1 MRFVSE
7 TEFQATFCARRCGAR
22 HDFRQL
28 PWRAYARWL
37 LCNAPATIAA
47 HSDAELLLDALTARQ
62 ALAAVLHF
70 ATNLSGLT
78 ECFTLYGANEA
89 DLNAVLT
96 CPPIKRTFFEDVY
109 DAEKVF
115 STIPVAWS
123 TKSSGAAWLTWLS
136 NRFRFDGLP
145 EETLNQMRARPE
157 RDFVARA
164 AAAILLFRGIRGFTA
179 AAFTL
184 AATSRVRCFSVL
196 DIGLVR
202 GETGAIHDE
211 AARVL
216 LENDGD
222 VVSAILDLISK
233 KCTQRLCLRVWG
245 LGWKAWTFTSWM
257 RIGEHQTGIV

>member
-1 MRFVSE
+1 M
-7 TEFQATFCARRCGAR
+7 AAHA
-22 HDFRQL
+22 DAKL
-28 PWRAYARWL
+28 L
-37 LCNAPATIAA
+37 LC
-47 HSDAELLLDALTARQ
+47 ALTARQ

-78 ECFTLYGANEA
+78 ECFALYGANEA
-89 DLNAVLT
+89 DLKAVLT
-96 CPPIKRTFFEDVY
+96 CSPIKRTFFEDVH

-123 TKSSGAAWLTWLS
+123 TSSGAAWLTWLS
-136 NRFRFDGLP
+136 NRFQFGLP

-164 AAAILLFRGIRGFTA
+164 AAAILLFRGIQGFTA

-211 AARVL
+211 AARAL

-233 KCTQRLCLRVWG
+233 KCTQRLCLQVWG
-245 LGWKAWTFTSWM
+245 LGWKGRALDRDRLTRRRRGGFWLPNRLVFVILC
-257 RIGEHQTGIV
+257 RPPLK

>member
-7 TEFQATFCARRCGAR
+7 TEFQAPFRARRCGAQ

-47 HSDAELLLDALTARQ
+47 HSDAELLLDALTPRQ

-96 CPPIKRTFFEDVY
+96 CSPIKRTFFEDVD

-123 TKSSGAAWLTWLS
+123 TRTSGAAWLTWLS
-136 NRFRFDGLP
+136 YRFRFYLP
-145 EETLNQMRARPE
+145 EETLKQMRARPE

-164 AAAILLFRGIRGFTA
+164 VAAILLFRGTRGFTA
-179 AAFTL
+179 DTAKAFTL
-184 AATSRVRCFSVL
+184 AATSRVRCFSEL

-202 GETGAIHDE
+202 GQTGAIHDE
-211 AARVL
+211 AVRAL

-233 KCTQRLCLRVWG
+233 K
-245 LGWKAWTFTSWM
+245 
-257 RIGEHQTGIV
+257 

>member
-1 MRFVSE
+1 M
-7 TEFQATFCARRCGAR
+7 
-22 HDFRQL
+22 
-28 PWRAYARWL
+28 
-37 LCNAPATIAA
+37 AA
-47 HSDAELLLDALTARQ
+47 HADAELLVCALTARQ

-89 DLNAVLT
+89 DLKAVLT
-96 CPPIKRTFFEDVY
+96 CSPIKRTFFEDVH

-123 TKSSGAAWLTWLS
+123 TSSGAAWLTWLS
-136 NRFRFDGLP
+136 SRFCFGLPEETLNQMRWSTSIGAAWLTWLSSRFCFGLP

-164 AAAILLFRGIRGFTA
+164 AAAILLFRSWSTWDGFTA

-184 AATSRVRCFSVL
+184 AATSRVRFSAM

-202 GETGAIHDE
+202 GQTGAIHDE
-211 AARVL
+211 AVRAL

-245 LGWKAWTFTSWM
+245 RGWKA
-257 RIGEHQTGIV
+257 

>member
-1 MRFVSE
+1 MFDHNIKMRFVSE
-7 TEFQATFCARRCGAR
+7 TEFQATFCARRCGAQ

-47 HSDAELLLDALTARQ
+47 HSDAELLLDALTPRQ

-136 NRFRFDGLP
+136 NRFGFWLP

-157 RDFVARA
+157 RDFVARVA
-164 AAAILLFRGIRGFTA
+164 AEILLFRSTYDGFTA
-179 AAFTL
+179 AAFTP
-184 AATSRVRCFSVL
+184 AAMSRV
-196 DIGLVR
+196 
-202 GETGAIHDE
+202 
-211 AARVL
+211 
-216 LENDGD
+216 
-222 VVSAILDLISK
+222 
-233 KCTQRLCLRVWG
+233 
-245 LGWKAWTFTSWM
+245 
-257 RIGEHQTGIV
+257 

>member
-7 TEFQATFCARRCGAR
+7 TQFQATFCARRCGAR
-22 HDFRQL
+22 HDFKQL

-37 LCNAPATIAA
+37 LCNAPATMAA
-47 HSDAELLLDALTARQ
+47 HTDAELLVRALTARQ

-78 ECFTLYGANEA
+78 ECFALYGANEA
-89 DLNAVLT
+89 DLKAVLT
-96 CPPIKRTFFEDVY
+96 CSPIKRTFFEDVH

-115 STIPVAWS
+115 STIPVALS
-123 TKSSGAAWLTWLS
+123 TSSGAAWLTWLS
-136 NRFRFDGLP
+136 NRFQFGLP

-164 AAAILLFRGIRGFTA
+164 AAAILLFRSTWDGFTA
-179 AAFTL
+179 TAFTP

-202 GETGAIHDE
+202 AQTGAIHDE

>member
-7 TEFQATFCARRCGAR
+7 TQFQATFCARKRGAR
-22 HDFRQL
+22 HDFLQL

-37 LCNAPATIAA
+37 LCNAPATMAA
-47 HSDAELLLDALTARQ
+47 HADAELLVRALTARQ

-89 DLNAVLT
+89 DLKAVLT
-96 CPPIKRTFFEDVY
+96 CSPIRRTFFEDVH

-123 TKSSGAAWLTWLS
+123 TSSGVAWLTWLS
-136 NRFRFDGLP
+136 YRFRFGLP
-145 EETLNQMRARPE
+145 AKTLNQMRARPE

-164 AAAILLFRGIRGFTA
+164 AAAILLFRGTWDGYTA
-179 AAFTL
+179 AAFSP
-184 AATSRVRCFSVL
+184 AAMSRVRRFSNVL
-196 DIGLVR
+196 DIIRLVR

-211 AARVL
+211 AERAL

-245 LGWKAWTFTSWM
+245 RGWK
-257 RIGEHQTGIV
+257 E

>member
-7 TEFQATFCARRCGAR
+7 TQFQATFCARKRGAR
-22 HDFRQL
+22 HAFLQL

-37 LCNAPATIAA
+37 LCNAPATMAA
-47 HSDAELLLDALTARQ
+47 HADAELLVRALTARQ
-62 ALAAVLHF
+62 ALSAVLHF

-89 DLNAVLT
+89 DLKAVLT
-96 CPPIKRTFFEDVY
+96 CSPIKPTFFEDVH

-123 TKSSGAAWLTWLS
+123 TSSGAAWLTWLS
-136 NRFRFDGLP
+136 YRFRFGLP
-145 EETLNQMRARPE
+145 AKTLNQMRARPE

-164 AAAILLFRGIRGFTA
+164 AAAILLFRSTWDGFTA

-184 AATSRVRCFSVL
+184 AATSRVRCFSVM

-202 GETGAIHDE
+202 GQTGAIHDE
-211 AARVL
+211 AVRAL

-245 LGWKAWTFTSWM
+245 RGWKA
-257 RIGEHQTGIV
+257 